1 MIRRLLEAS
10 RFAFRE
16 VPTAER
22 IRFWLQELR
31 TPELLTEC
39 VSSWTAAALQSAPR
53 TARIGRPFARSW
65 NDCDAAGARARR
77 PDAEPR

>member
-22 IRFWLQELR
+22 IRFWLQE
-31 TPELLTEC
+31 C
-39 VSSWTAAALQSAPR
+39 A
-53 TARIGRPFARSW
+53 
-65 NDCDAAGARARR
+65 
-77 PDAEPR
+77 